1 MVVPLPSKQEA
12 GVRFPLSALQP
23 IEPLYLKD
31 NEKPN
36 LLYTVYSFTDRS
48 VKLSNP
54 FSTLG

>member
-1 MVVPLPSKQEA
+1 
-12 GVRFPLSALQP
+12 
-23 IEPLYLKD
+23 LYLKD

-36 LLYTVYSFTDRS
+36 LLYTVYRS

>member
-31 NEKPN
+31 NEQPN
-36 LLYTVYSFTDRS
+36 YTLFIGQWNC
-48 VKLSNP
+48 KKEK
-54 FSTLG
+54 